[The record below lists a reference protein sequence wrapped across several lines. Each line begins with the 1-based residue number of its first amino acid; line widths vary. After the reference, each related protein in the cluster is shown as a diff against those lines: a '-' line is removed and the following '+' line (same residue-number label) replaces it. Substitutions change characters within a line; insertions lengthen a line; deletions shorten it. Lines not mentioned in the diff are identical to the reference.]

1 MSDDVKWKMQY
12 RHTSATNAP
21 GEWFDIPYT
30 GNITP
35 RWGGTIEVRM
45 IEVPGKCAIESPFSI
60 DGDHLRCERE
70 YHINDGPHS
79 HDYDHSEH
87 THMCNEDENCYHRI
101 EW

>member
-12 RHTSATNAP
+12 RHTSVTNGP
-21 GEWFDIPYT
+21 GEWFDVPYT

-35 RWGGTIEVRM
+35 
-45 IEVPGKCAIESPFSI
+45 KCAVESPFSI
-60 DGDHLRCERE
+60 DGNHLRCERIF
-70 YHINDGPHS
+70 HVNDGPHG

-87 THMCNEDENCYHRI
+87 SHVYDDDENCYHRI